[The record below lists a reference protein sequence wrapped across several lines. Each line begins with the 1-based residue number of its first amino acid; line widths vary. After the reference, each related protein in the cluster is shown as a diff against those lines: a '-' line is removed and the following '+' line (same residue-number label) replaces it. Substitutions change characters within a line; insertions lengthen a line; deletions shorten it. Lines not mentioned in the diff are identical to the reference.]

1 MEALGAAFFVVVVG
15 GLITGL
21 ILLTLDQQRE
31 WKKKRE
37 ADKKQITDP

>member
-1 MEALGAAFFVVVVG
+1 RSVLMEALGAAFFLVVIG
-15 GLITGL
+15 GLITGM

-37 ADKKQITDP
+37 ADKK

>member
-1 MEALGAAFFVVVVG
+1 VEALAAAFFLVVIG

-37 ADKKQITDP
+37 ADKK

>member
-1 MEALGAAFFVVVVG
+1 MEALGAAFFIIGVG
-15 GLITGL
+15 GVLTGL

-37 ADKKQITDP
+37 ADKK